1 MSVLAVRDLSV
12 RFAGEGGRVVDAV
25 SLDVAA
31 GEVLGIAGASG
42 SGKSQLLLALMGL
55 SPPGAQVTGSAVLE
69 QRELIGLPPRELERL
84 RGDRIAM
91 VFQDPLT
98 ALNPYLSIG
107 TQLEEVLRRH
117 KGLSRRAARDRC
129 VAMLDAVHVPD
140 PARRLGQYPHQ
151 LSGGQRQRVV
161 IAMALL
167 CEPAVLLADEPT
179 TALDATVQAQ
189 ILALLAESSRRFG
202 TAVVLVT
209 HDLGV
214 LASLA
219 ARVAVMQ
226 SGRIVE
232 QAPVD
237 DLFANPQHEA
247 TRELLSAA
255 RELSLPELAS

>member
-1 MSVLAVRDLSV
+1 MSVLATRGLSV
-12 RFAGEGGRVVDAV
+12 SFAGARVVDGV
-25 SLDVAA
+25 DLEVAP

-55 SPPGAQVTGSAVLE
+55 SPPGATVSGSAVLDG
-69 QRELIGLPPRELERL
+69 RELVGLPAREFERL

-91 VFQDPLT
+91 VFQDPMT

-107 TQLEEVLRRH
+107 TQLGEVVRVHR
-117 KGLSRRAARDRC
+117 GLGRRAARERAA
-129 VAMLDAVHVPD
+129 AMLDAVHVPE
-140 PARRLGQYPHQ
+140 AGRRLDQYPHQ

-189 ILALLAESSRRFG
+189 ILSLLLESSARLG
-202 TAVVLVT
+202 TAIVFVT

-214 LASLA
+214 LATVA
-219 ARVAVMQ
+219 DRVAVMQ
-226 SGRIVE
+226 AGRVVE
-232 QAPVD
+232 TATVD
-237 DLFANPQHEA
+237 SLFAHPAHEA
-247 TRELLSAA
+247 TRELLEAA
-255 RELSLPELAS
+255 RELSLPAVSA